1 MRAITFAPM
10 LLVLSAACVA
20 CGGADRHAVTA
31 TNARVAPAMNVA
43 SPTSPS
49 FEVTAGGEEHNHY
62 HAPSASFIAPAE
74 PVPTIDLATWRERWP
89 VAARDLAAW
98 RKTYPNADA
107 KMREWDAKGDRF
119 ETMVEWAVGH
129 PYEDFNA
136 FLLPRTGWARS
147 EAILSEQQ
155 YRPAMDAF
163 LLLVRRSSEA
173 SLELV
178 KHPNGFAW
186 LDAKAP
192 PTNPNV
198 SVAAN
203 AR

>member
-1 MRAITFAPM
+1 M
-10 LLVLSAACVA
+10 A
-20 CGGADRHAVTA
+20 CGGADRHAVNA
-31 TNARVAPAMNVA
+31 TNAPSARVAAAMSDALLA
-43 SPTSPS
+43 SPP

-62 HAPSASFIAPAE
+62 HAPPASFIAPAE
-74 PVPTIDLATWRERWP
+74 KVNAIDLATWRERWP
-89 VAARDLAAW
+89 VAARDLATW
-98 RKTYPNADA
+98 RNTYPNADA
-107 KMREWDAKGDRF
+107 KMREWDAKGERF

-136 FLLPRTGWARS
+136 FLLTRTGWARS
-147 EAILSEQQ
+147 EEILSEQQ

-186 LDAKAP
+186 LDATAAP
-192 PTNPNV
+192 TSANV